1 MISTPRGAPIDVA
14 SSGRD
19 AKTRASIA
27 LLVGAS
33 LLAGAVAAQ
42 PVPCASV
49 APEVRD
55 RVREAGACRDA
66 ADDAVPGASLAP
78 PATVTMKLSDGTV
91 VRVPRD
97 IGANIG
103 VDLKDARKRATTSAP
118 AAKSAPRAR
127 APTQSE
133 TRSAGD
139 SPSPQELK
147 VPDVLG
153 RNYAD
158 LGSTLGEFKV
168 DQITTAS
175 AASAGVIVAQQPLP
189 GTVVAS
195 GSTVSVQVSDGSL
208 AAATASASAVPP
220 ITDARGSAPAVSTAD
235 PPRAPAVD
243 STPPAARISQPQT
256 RGQVPIL
263 VSANS

>member
-1 MISTPRGAPIDVA
+1 M
-14 SSGRD
+14 
-19 AKTRASIA
+19 
-27 LLVGAS
+27 
-33 LLAGAVAAQ
+33 
-42 PVPCASV
+42 
-49 APEVRD
+49 
-55 RVREAGACRDA
+55 
-66 ADDAVPGASLAP
+66 
-78 PATVTMKLSDGTV
+78 
-91 VRVPRD
+91 
-97 IGANIG
+97 
-103 VDLKDARKRATTSAP
+103 
-118 AAKSAPRAR
+118 
-127 APTQSE
+127 
-133 TRSAGD
+133 
-139 SPSPQELK
+139 
-147 VPDVLG
+147 PDVLG

-220 ITDARGSAPAVSTAD
+220 ITAARGSAPAVSTAD

-263 VSANS
+263 VSANSALILGVGVVLGLIAGALLTRRWLLRRELLDQKRLTEPTLHQVQPVDTPFGAYATEASPEVRFTARRDPPDTTIELVPVGDDEVMATEQASEKHG